1 MKKILFRITFPVLI
15 LFLFST
21 SYLPQQKK
29 NTIEIKEGFVGMIGY
44 GTLMSVKS
52 LEQTLEHKYN
62 DSLYQV
68 HLINYIRGWTYFRP
82 INDPQEK
89 STEDSRYYGFILQ
102 GNDSIAFDG
111 MVNLNIEPKEKSKIN
126 CILYFISEEDLLKF
140 DKREFGY
147 QKVDVTDQIE
157 EYNFIG
163 GKVYVYEHFPE
174 TKDGSKIDINKYILV
189 KNYVDFITSACDSI
203 GKIFRTEFDES
214 TNPPTTQIVPYDKIV
229 WKKGE

>member
-1 MKKILFRITFPVLI
+1 MKNKLFIISFSILI
-15 LFLFST
+15 LSLLLASC
-21 SYLPQQKK
+21 SVEKK
-29 NTIEIKEGFVGMIGY
+29 KTIEIKSGFVGMIGY

-52 LEQTLEHKYN
+52 LEQTLKHKYN

-68 HLINYIRGWTYFRP
+68 HLINYIRGWTYFVP
-82 INDPQEK
+82 INDPPKK

-126 CILYFISEEDLLKF
+126 CILYIISEEDLLKF

-147 QKVDVTDQIE
+147 QKVDVTNQIE

-174 TKDGSKIDINKYILV
+174 TKEISKIDTNKYILV
-189 KNYVDFITSACDSI
+189 KNYVDFITNACDSI
-203 GKIFRTEFDES
+203 GKIFRNEFDES

-229 WKKGE
+229 WKKGR

>member
-1 MKKILFRITFPVLI
+1 MKNKLFIISFSILI
-15 LFLFST
+15 LSLLLASC
-21 SYLPQQKK
+21 SVEKK
-29 NTIEIKEGFVGMIGY
+29 KTIEIKSGFVGMIGY

-52 LEQTLEHKYN
+52 LEQTLKHKYN

-68 HLINYIRGWTYFRP
+68 HLIYYIRGWTYFVP
-82 INDPQEK
+82 INDPPKK

-126 CILYFISEEDLLKF
+126 CILYIISEEDLLKF

-147 QKVDVTDQIE
+147 QKVDVTNQIE

-174 TKDGSKIDINKYILV
+174 TKEISKIDTNKYILV
-189 KNYVDFITSACDSI
+189 KNYVDFITNACDSI
-203 GKIFRTEFDES
+203 GKIFRNEFDES

-229 WKKGE
+229 WKKGR